1 MTIGITSF
9 QVVINE
15 LCEYETRVSG
25 FVFFFKREFLVLVVN
40 FPPICAEAFLLVAF
54 LEVYVHVLLWA
65 HPPLSLAR
73 SPVWVPAFQSGN

>member
-15 LCEYETRVSG
+15 LCEYETRVSV

-40 FPPICAEAFLLVAF
+40 FPAICVEAFLVGAF
-54 LEVYVHVLLWA
+54 L
-65 HPPLSLAR
+65 
-73 SPVWVPAFQSGN
+73 

>member
-15 LCEYETRVSG
+15 LCEYETRVS
-25 FVFFFKREFLVLVVN
+25 FFFFFFKREFLVLVVN
-40 FPPICAEAFLLVAF
+40 FPAIGVEAFLLVAF

-65 HPPLSLAR
+65 HPPLTSAR